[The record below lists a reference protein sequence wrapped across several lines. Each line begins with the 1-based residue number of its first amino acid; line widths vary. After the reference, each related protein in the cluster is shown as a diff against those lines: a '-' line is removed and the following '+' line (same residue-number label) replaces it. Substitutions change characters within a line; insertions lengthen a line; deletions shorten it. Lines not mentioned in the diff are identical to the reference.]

1 MPDTDSNTPLLSDR
15 RQPECD
21 AVAEV
26 PPVAEPR
33 TSFKRNLGTAEAFSI
48 IISIVIGSGIFTSPG
63 SIDTNVPSPGFAL
76 IVWLVGGVLAWT
88 GAATMA
94 ELGTAIPGEGGV
106 QPYLQY
112 IFGDVFGFLA
122 AWTWIVAVI
131 PASLA
136 IMSIVFVESVYSAIG
151 ENNRTQGTL
160 HKVLSILVLII
171 FSMANG
177 ISTKATN
184 RLNRFF
190 VSAKFT
196 AIVATVVAGIAVVL
210 YHLAGHG
217 TNKQSQDWW
226 TKSWFG
232 NRTSVG
238 PDGSEI
244 DWSKLHGWEMLGH
257 YSAALYGAL
266 WAYSGWDKAI
276 YITAELSAPA
286 RQLPLAINTAIPIIV
301 SGFIAVNTA
310 YYVLLPWDVVSTTDS
325 VAVTAFNHLLGPGVG
340 LVAAVLICLVVAGSL
355 LGSAFVGSRMIVAA
369 SNKNWLP
376 RFLGQVGYMGLQ
388 PDSDTD
394 TDTDSNDSS
403 STDSD
408 APLNALIFSAA
419 CSALYIIFGN
429 FRALVT
435 FNGLGEY
442 SFFFLTMVGAIV
454 LRIREPKLH
463 RPYKPVILIPAV
475 FTLVS
480 GFVVARGAVFAP
492 FQAAVLIAVW
502 GLGLVFYW
510 ARRRWLGR
518 ADSSG

>member
-1 MPDTDSNTPLLSDR
+1 MPDNDEDTSPLLGDRHPSDYGAIDGALA
-15 RQPECD
+15 P
-21 AVAEV
+21 
-26 PPVAEPR
+26 AEPR

-76 IVWLVGGVLAWT
+76 IVWLVGGILAWT

-112 IFGDVFGFLA
+112 IFGDIFGFLS

-136 IMSIVFVESVYSAIG
+136 IMSIVFVESIYSAIG
-151 ENNRTQGTL
+151 ESSQAQGFI
-160 HKVLSILVLII
+160 HKLLSVLVLII

-177 ISTKATN
+177 ISTKATT
-184 RLNRFF
+184 RLNSFF
-190 VSAKFT
+190 VTSKFT
-196 AIVATVVAGIAVVL
+196 AIVATVVAGIGVII
-210 YHLAGHG
+210 YYLAAGG
-217 TNKQSQDWW
+217 ADKTSQDWLN
-226 TKSWFG
+226 KSWFG
-232 NRTSVG
+232 YRTSVG

-286 RQLPLAINTAIPIIV
+286 RQLPLAINTAIPIIIA
-301 SGFIAVNTA
+301 GFIAVNTA
-310 YYVLLPWDVVSTTDS
+310 YYILLPWDVVSTTDS
-325 VAVTAFNHLLGPGVG
+325 VAVTAFSHLLGPGVG
-340 LVAAVLICLVVAGSL
+340 LAASFLICIVVAGSL
-355 LGSAFVGSRMIVAA
+355 LSSSFVGSRMIVAA

-376 RFLGQVGYMGLQ
+376 KFLGEVGYIGVRAR
-388 PDSDTD
+388 SR
-394 TDTDSNDSS
+394 S
-403 STDSD
+403 STETEDSLSSDDSD
-408 APLNALIFSAA
+408 APLNALIFSTA
-419 CSALYIIFGN
+419 CSMLYIIFGN
-429 FRALVT
+429 FRALIT

-442 SFFFLTMVGAIV
+442 SFFFLTMIGAIV
-454 LRIREPKLH
+454 LRFREPKLH
-463 RPYKPVILIPAV
+463 RPYKPLIVIPAV

-492 FQAAVLIAVW
+492 FQAGVLIAVW
-502 GLGLVFYW
+502 ALGVFFYW
-510 ARRRWLGR
+510 ARRWWLR
-518 ADSSG
+518 REVS

>member
-1 MPDTDSNTPLLSDR
+1 MPDTDGDTSPLLR
-15 RQPECD
+15 ERQQPEYGTVEE
-21 AVAEV
+21 AL
-26 PPVAEPR
+26 PVAEPR
-33 TSFKRNLGTAEAFSI
+33 TPFRRNLGTAEAFSI

-63 SIDTNVPSPGFAL
+63 SIDTNVPSPGSAL
-76 IVWLVGGVLAWT
+76 IVWLVGGILAWT

-151 ENNRTQGTL
+151 ENNRTQGAL

-177 ISTKATN
+177 ISTKATT

-190 VSAKFT
+190 VTSKFT

-210 YHLAGHG
+210 YHLASRG
-217 TNKQSQDWW
+217 TDEPPQDWW
-226 TKSWFG
+226 SKSWFG
-232 NRTSVG
+232 YRTSVG
-238 PDGSEI
+238 QDGSKT
-244 DWSKLHGWEMLGH
+244 DWSELGGWELLGH

-301 SGFIAVNTA
+301 AGFIAVNTA
-310 YYVLLPWDVVSTTDS
+310 YYILLPWDVVSTTDS

-376 RFLGQVGYMGLQ
+376 QFLGQVGYIGIR
-388 PDSDTD
+388 PDSRSDTESD
-394 TDTDSNDSS
+394 ESS
-403 STDSD
+403 PTESD
-408 APLNALIFSAA
+408 APLNALIFSTA

-429 FRALVT
+429 FRALIT

-463 RPYKPVILIPAV
+463 RPYKPLIIIPAA

-510 ARRRWLGR
+510 ARRWWLR
-518 ADSSG
+518 RNSSA

>member
-1 MPDTDSNTPLLSDR
+1 MPDDHENTAPLLRDHQPSDYGATEGA
-15 RQPECD
+15 P
-21 AVAEV
+21 AVTEA
-26 PPVAEPR
+26 R

-76 IVWLVGGVLAWT
+76 IVWLVGGILAWT

-112 IFGDVFGFLA
+112 IFGDIFGFLS

-136 IMSIVFVESVYSAIG
+136 IMSIVFVESIYSAVG
-151 ENNRTQGTL
+151 ESSQAQGVM
-160 HKVLSILVLII
+160 HKLLSILVLVI

-177 ISTKATN
+177 ISTKATT
-184 RLNRFF
+184 RLNSFF
-190 VSAKFT
+190 VTSKFT
-196 AIVATVVAGIAVVL
+196 AIVATVVAGVGVVL
-210 YHLAGHG
+210 YHLAARDADK
-217 TNKQSQDWW
+217 TSQDWLN
-226 TKSWFG
+226 KSWFG
-232 NRTSVG
+232 YRTSVG

-286 RQLPLAINTAIPIIV
+286 RQLPLAINIAIPIIIA
-301 SGFIAVNTA
+301 GFIAVNTA
-310 YYVLLPWDVVSTTDS
+310 YYILLPWDVVSTTDS
-325 VAVTAFNHLLGPGVG
+325 VAVTAFSHLLGPGVG
-340 LVAAVLICLVVAGSL
+340 LAASFLICIVVGGSL
-355 LGSAFVGSRMIVAA
+355 LSSSFVGSRMIVAA

-376 RFLGQVGYMGLQ
+376 RFLGEVGYIGIRTN
-388 PDSDTD
+388 SH
-394 TDTDSNDSS
+394 SNTEADESS
-403 STDSD
+403 SSDDSD
-408 APLNALIFSAA
+408 APLNALIFSTA
-419 CSALYIIFGN
+419 CSMLYIIFGN
-429 FRALVT
+429 FRALIT

-442 SFFFLTMVGAIV
+442 SFFFLTMIGAIV
-454 LRIREPKLH
+454 LRFREPKLH
-463 RPYKPVILIPAV
+463 RPYKPLIVIPVV
-475 FTLVS
+475 FTFVS

-492 FQAAVLIAVW
+492 FQAGILIGVW
-502 GLGLVFYW
+502 TLGVSFYW
-510 ARRRWLGR
+510 ARRWWLCR
-518 ADSSG
+518 EVS